1 MTKNDVAMLGWR
13 WPHQRSCASMIQ
25 QKCTMWHEPAR
36 QRTSAILLIGFED
49 KCNNEPSDRIEA
61 TPLCKTMPVL
71 LSNRMEKGV
80 WTQIHV
86 QRQVLI
92 SRGHT
97 TNRPQR
103 VCICYSPGQTPHAQ
117 MGETTRLTRRT
128 HSYVRDCTCAVG
140 QLAYVCMMLADSTE
154 TYTKKY
160 TSVRQ
165 RTLRCSRLG

>member
-1 MTKNDVAMLGWR
+1 MRKNAVAMLSLR
-13 WPHQRSCASMIQ
+13 WPHPRSCASMIQ
-25 QKCTMWHEPAR
+25 QRCTMWHEPAR

-49 KCNNEPSDRIEA
+49 
-61 TPLCKTMPVL
+61 TMQTILVL
-71 LSNRMEKGV
+71 LSNRIQKGV
-80 WTQIHV
+80 LTQIHV

-103 VCICYSPGQTPHAQ
+103 VCICYRPGQTPHAQ
-117 MGETTRLTRRT
+117 MAHHTART
-128 HSYVRDCTCAVG
+128 SHARYVRDCTCAVG
-140 QLAYVCMMLADSTE
+140 QLAYVCMMVADSTE
-154 TYTKKY
+154 TYMKKY